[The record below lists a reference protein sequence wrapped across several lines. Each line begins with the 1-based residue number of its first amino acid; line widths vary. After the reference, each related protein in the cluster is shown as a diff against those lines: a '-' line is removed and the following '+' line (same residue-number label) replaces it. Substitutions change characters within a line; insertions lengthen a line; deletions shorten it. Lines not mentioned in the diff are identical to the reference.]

1 MSKQNIGTFVKAGV
15 LGVIFC
21 HPRWHWHRQHGA
33 GGTAF
38 VGRSVTLM
46 KQHDIATELDRA
58 FAAAT
63 RHALMNGVEISDMV
77 DPLYAIHKALNT
89 KHASGELTDEQY
101 AEKARELL
109 WMVGW
114 LRNALFHKTMA

>member
-1 MSKQNIGTFVKAGV
+1 
-15 LGVIFC
+15 
-21 HPRWHWHRQHGA
+21 
-33 GGTAF
+33 
-38 VGRSVTLM
+38 M
-46 KQHDIATELDRA
+46 KQHDIAMELDRA

-63 RHALMNGVEISDMV
+63 RHALMNRVEISDMV